1 MDWGDP
7 KGWEVERLKYFS
19 EVVLSSVDRHILEE
33 ELGVSICH
41 YPDVYNNEVI
51 NKTTFL
57 PSGTCTESEFE
68 KFHLR
73 TGNILLTK
81 DSESPDD
88 IGVPTFVEEE
98 LENTVC
104 GYHLSQIT
112 PIRNNIFPKFLYRYI
127 QSDFVSSYFET
138 EANGIT
144 RYGLGKPSIENVSVP
159 LPPLSEQK
167 QISDYLDRKTQQID
181 ALIKKTER
189 KIELL
194 KEQRSSLINQCVTKG
209 LDPNVEMKDSGV
221 EWIGEIPRGWK
232 LSRIKYVKSKE
243 KYSLV
248 DGPFGS
254 DLKSEHFV
262 DDGTVVVIES
272 GFITK
277 GSFIQT
283 RDFKKISHNHFEKV
297 KRSQC
302 REGDIIIAKIGEYYG
317 MCSVL
322 PKLNSES
329 VISGNCCKLT
339 VSAEVNRDF
348 VHLFLLFLRSKGVI
362 QLEVNQTGQP
372 FISLDVINNL
382 QILLP
387 PKNEQNQI
395 INFLNERLQNND
407 RVVDTETKRI
417 ELLKE
422 YRQSLISNVVTGK
435 IDVRDEVIR

>member
-1 MDWGDP
+1 MRTYPEYKDSGVEWIGEIP

-19 EVVLSSVDRHILEE
+19 EVVLSSVDRHIIEE

-51 NKTTFL
+51 NKTTVL
-57 PSGTCTESEFE
+57 PSGTCTEFEFE

-159 LPPLSEQK
+159 LPPHSEQK

-181 ALIKKTER
+181 DLIEKTGR

-209 LDPNVEMKDSGV
+209 LDPNVEMKDSGI
-221 EWIGEIPRGWK
+221 EWIGEIPKGWNTKRIKHLSQVKRGSSPRPIDDPKYFDDENGEYSWVRISDVSASEKYLEKTTQK
-232 LSRIKYVKSKE
+232 LSELGS
-243 KYSLV
+243 SLSTKMTPG
-248 DGPFGS
+248 DIFLS
-254 DLKSEHFV
+254 IA
-262 DDGTVVVIES
+262 GTVGKPIITNIKCCIHD
-272 GFITK
+272 GFVWFENLNYEKELLYQIFLTGVCFQGLGK
-277 GSFIQT
+277 MGTQLNLNTDTVGGISIPIPPPSEQKQISDYLDKET
-283 RDFKKISHNHFEKV
+283 SKID
-297 KRSQC
+297 Q
-302 REGDIIIAKIGEYYG
+302 
-317 MCSVL
+317 M
-322 PKLNSES
+322 
-329 VISGNCCKLT
+329 
-339 VSAEVNRDF
+339 
-348 VHLFLLFLRSKGVI
+348 
-362 QLEVNQTGQP
+362 
-372 FISLDVINNL
+372 
-382 QILLP
+382 
-387 PKNEQNQI
+387 
-395 INFLNERLQNND
+395 
-407 RVVDTETKRI
+407 VDNETKRI
-417 ELLKE
+417 DLLKE
-422 YRQSLISNVVTGK
+422 YRQSLISDVVTGK
-435 IDVRDEVIR
+435 IDVRDEIVQ